1 MLNLSTEA
9 DRILI
14 AREQSGQRETMVTG
28 HMNHVIQRLRRAAL
42 VRDGSAQAAGQLL
55 ETYLTRR
62 DEAALEALLA
72 RHGPMVW
79 GVCRRVLGDCHDAE
93 DAFQATFL
101 VFVRKATSVTP
112 RAMLANWLYGVAH
125 QTALNIRT
133 SVRKRHRREQPMA
146 NLPEPPVMD
155 ERAWRE
161 IRPILDEEMSRL
173 PDRYR
178 VVIVMCDL
186 EGKTRKE
193 AAHHLHCPEGTVA
206 GRLARARGMLAKR
219 LAKRGVAITG
229 AALAT
234 LLVQRAACAGVP
246 HAVMT
251 ATMGAAS
258 LFAAGNAAALG
269 VISPKVVAATE
280 GVLKA
285 MMMSKLKVV
294 VAVALALGFVVAG
307 ASVFSSRTAAGD
319 GAQPTAEAPA
329 KKAPEEE
336 AFTAWGKEFGGLQAG
351 LGFRPGQK
359 RAYSPGTTVPLV
371 VRVRNV
377 GRETVTI
384 RYHPRFFLD
393 TPPAV
398 TDDTGKQVSLSK
410 RKPSGADGP
419 VKVTLAPG
427 KEAELYELKI
437 DARTGA
443 QSVNDGEWT
452 LFETGKFQ
460 VQYERLMYRSG
471 KWAVDPTLGELAT
484 GKLEV
489 EINADAPEQQG
500 TRTRNAAVQDIDPE
514 KIYRAMETK
523 VRAAK
528 SLQVALVGEVDAQAN
543 KGTLKATIYA
553 AEGNQSRMEID
564 LDIGDK

>member
-79 GVCRRVLGDCHDAE
+79 GVCRRVLGDYHDAE

-125 QTALNIRT
+125 QTALNIRA
-133 SVRKRHRREQPMA
+133 SVRKRQRREQPMA

-155 ERAWRE
+155 ERVWRD
-161 IRPILDEEMSRL
+161 IQPILDEEMSRL

-193 AAHHLHCPEGTVA
+193 AARHLHCPEGTVA

-219 LAKRGVAITG
+219 LVKRGVAITG
-229 AALAT
+229 AASAT
-234 LLVQRAACAGVP
+234 LLVQHASCACVP
-246 HAVMT
+246 HAAMT
-251 ATMGAAS
+251 ATLGAAS
-258 LFAAGNAAALG
+258 LFAAGNAAAMG
-269 VISPKVVAATE
+269 VISSKVVAATE

-285 MMMSKLKVV
+285 MIFSKLKVV
-294 VAVALALGFVVAG
+294 VTVALALGFVVAG

-319 GAQPTAEAPA
+319 GAQPAAEAPA
-329 KKAPEEE
+329 KPEEE
-336 AFTAWGKEFGGLQAG
+336 AFTAWGNEVGGLQAG
-351 LGFRPGQK
+351 LGFRAGEK
-359 RAYSPGTTVPLV
+359 RAYRFGEGVMIVARIRNLTKEEIEFQHIGAFFVENAPKVLDPKGV
-371 VRVRNV
+371 VIQRPRV
-377 GRETVTI
+377 
-384 RYHPRFFLD
+384 F
-393 TPPAV
+393 
-398 TDDTGKQVSLSK
+398 
-410 RKPSGADGP
+410 
-419 VKVTLAPG
+419 
-427 KEAELYELKI
+427 
-437 DARTGA
+437 
-443 QSVNDGEWT
+443 
-452 LFETGKFQ
+452 
-460 VQYERLMYRSG
+460 
-471 KWAVDPTLGELAT
+471 
-484 GKLEV
+484 
-489 EINADAPEQQG
+489 
-500 TRTRNAAVQDIDPE
+500 
-514 KIYRAMETK
+514 
-523 VRAAK
+523 
-528 SLQVALVGEVDAQAN
+528 
-543 KGTLKATIYA
+543 
-553 AEGNQSRMEID
+553 AEGRQLPHST
-564 LDIGDK
+564 